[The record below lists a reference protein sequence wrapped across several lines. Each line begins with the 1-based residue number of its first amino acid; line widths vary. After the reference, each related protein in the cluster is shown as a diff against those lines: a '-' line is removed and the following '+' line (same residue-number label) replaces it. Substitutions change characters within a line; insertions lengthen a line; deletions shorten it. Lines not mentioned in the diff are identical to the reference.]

1 MPYPAEHFNY
11 HQQHNADGFTAGDQV
26 HRFFSTEIPLHFDK
40 SIAVRL
46 AFSST
51 RSSGLAYATPAP
63 AAMKTISFATALL
76 VAVSAHK
83 PGDNGRYSRDGV
95 SIQAHARPID
105 GKAPIFPLLTK
116 LRDTAVELLFGKHP
130 TKDLDGPGTNIDR
143 LRYRYA
149 NEIVMRFNVTSIE
162 EEQALADASSRL
174 FLDVWGVTGD
184 YVDVRMPT
192 NQVSPLLGLLPSK
205 LQSSH
210 FTLISDLSR
219 AVYDSLPKDTPSRLI
234 GPKGAFERFPSRL
247 TVSDSLFFLRYHPL
261 KTIMQWMQLLESI
274 FPEHVKYMSIGQS
287 SEGRD
292 IPALRVGRPGADAA
306 DGPRKTMVITAGIHA
321 REWIS
326 TTTANYVAWA
336 LITEFNKD
344 PVITKFLHHFDVV
357 IIPTL
362 NPDGMEYSWQNDR
375 LWRKSRQETNLRMC
389 KGYDLDRS
397 FGFGDLSEHTQSDP
411 CSEDY
416 GGEEPFEAA
425 EAAAFA
431 KWAHEQTEKNNV
443 QFVGMIDYHSY
454 SQQILFPYAYSCAVE
469 PPNLENL
476 EELAAGIAKTIRVST
491 GELYSVSPACDAAMV
506 EDKTKSGLSRSRI
519 NEGAGSVMDWF
530 YQDMNAHFSYQIKLR
545 DHGLYGFLLPDE
557 EIIPTGREMFFV
569 MKYVADY
576 LLGNNGIE
584 MLKETP
590 GDDNM
595 MNQELR
601 RRYMRR

>member
-1 MPYPAEHFNY
+1 
-11 HQQHNADGFTAGDQV
+11 
-26 HRFFSTEIPLHFDK
+26 
-40 SIAVRL
+40 
-46 AFSST
+46 
-51 RSSGLAYATPAP
+51 
-63 AAMKTISFATALL
+63 MKTIRFATALL
-76 VAVSAHK
+76 AVVSAHRL
-83 PGDNGRYSRDGV
+83 GSNGPYSRDGE
-95 SIQAHARPID
+95 SREAHTCTID
-105 GKAPIFPLLTK
+105 GGAPLFPFLTK
-116 LRDTAVELLFGKHP
+116 LRDSAVELLFGRHP
-130 TKDLDGPGTNIDR
+130 TKDAARSTTSIDS
-143 LRYRYA
+143 LRNKYA
-149 NEIVMRFNVTSIE
+149 NEIVMRFNVTNME
-162 EEQALADASSRL
+162 EEKALAEASNRL
-174 FLDVWGVTGD
+174 FLDVWGVSRD
-184 YVDVRMPT
+184 YVDIRMPT
-192 NQVSPLLGLLPSK
+192 NQVSPLLGLLPEK

-219 AVYDSLPKDTPSRLI
+219 AVYDSLPKDLASHPL
-234 GPKGAFERFPSRL
+234 GAKGTFGRSPSRL
-247 TVSDSLFFLRYHPL
+247 TVDDSLFFLRYHPL

-292 IPALRVGRPGADAA
+292 IPALRVGRPGTDAG
-306 DGPRKTMVITAGIHA
+306 DGPRKTMVITAGLHA

-357 IIPTL
+357 IIPVL
-362 NPDGMEYSWQNDR
+362 NPDGMEYSWQSDR
-375 LWRKSRQETNLRMC
+375 LWRKSRQETSLRMC

-397 FGFGDLSEHTQSDP
+397 FGFGDSSEHRQSDP

-416 GGEEPFEAA
+416 GGEEPFDAA
-425 EAAAFA
+425 EALAFSR
-431 KWAHEQTEKNNV
+431 WAHEETEKNNV
-443 QFVGMIDYHSY
+443 KFVGMIDYHSY
-454 SQQILFPYAYSCAVE
+454 SQQILFPYAYSCSVE

-476 EELAAGIAKTIRVST
+476 EELAAGIAKTIRVSS
-491 GELYSVSPACDAAMV
+491 GESYSVSPACDAALMT
-506 EDKTKSGLSRSRI
+506 ERAKPNIPRSRI

-530 YQDMNAHFSYQIKLR
+530 YHDMNAHFSYQIKLR

-557 EIIPTGREMFFV
+557 EIIPTGREMFYV

-584 MLKETP
+584 MVDETP
-590 GDDNM
+590 ENDNM

>member
-1 MPYPAEHFNY
+1 
-11 HQQHNADGFTAGDQV
+11 
-26 HRFFSTEIPLHFDK
+26 
-40 SIAVRL
+40 
-46 AFSST
+46 
-51 RSSGLAYATPAP
+51 
-63 AAMKTISFATALL
+63 MKTISFATALL
-76 VAVSAHK
+76 AVVSAHRL
-83 PGDNGRYSRDGV
+83 GENVQFGRDGGNL
-95 SIQAHARPID
+95 QAHSRASD
-105 GKAPIFPLLTK
+105 GNAPLFPFLTK
-116 LRDTAVELLFGKHP
+116 LRDSAVEVLFGRHP
-130 TKDLDGPGTNIDR
+130 TKDSARSMASINS
-143 LRYRYA
+143 LRNKYA
-149 NEIVMRFNVTSIE
+149 NEIVMRFNVTNME
-162 EEQALADASSRL
+162 EEKALAEASSRL
-174 FLDVWGVTGD
+174 FLDVWGVTRD
-184 YVDVRMPT
+184 YVDIRMPT
-192 NQVSPLLGLLPSK
+192 NQVSPLLGLLPEK

-210 FTLISDLSR
+210 FALISDLSR
-219 AVYDSLPKDTPSRLI
+219 AVYDSLPKDTPSRLL
-234 GPKGAFERFPSRL
+234 GPKGNPGRYPSPL
-247 TVSDSLFFLRYHPL
+247 TVFDDLFFLRYHPL
-261 KTIMQWMQLLESI
+261 KTVMQWMQLLESI

-292 IPALRVGRPGADAA
+292 IPALRVGRPGVDAG
-306 DGPRKTMVITAGIHA
+306 DGPRKTMVITAGLHA

-357 IIPTL
+357 IIPAL
-362 NPDGMEYSWQNDR
+362 NPDGMEYSWQSDR
-375 LWRKSRQETNLRMC
+375 LWRKSRQETSLRMC

-397 FGFGDLSEHTQSDP
+397 FGFGDSSDHTPGDP

-431 KWAHEQTEKNNV
+431 KWAREQTEKNDV
-443 QFVGMIDYHSY
+443 KFVGMIDYHSY
-454 SQQILFPYAYSCAVE
+454 SQQILFPYAYTCAVE

-476 EELAAGIAKTIRVST
+476 EELAAGIAKTIRIST

-506 EDKTKSGLSRSRI
+506 ADSTKLGFSRSRI

-530 YQDMNAHFSYQIKLR
+530 YQDMSAHFSYQIKLR

-584 MLKETP
+584 TVKEMSKDDDML
-590 GDDNM
+590 
-595 MNQELR
+595 NQELR

>member
-1 MPYPAEHFNY
+1 
-11 HQQHNADGFTAGDQV
+11 
-26 HRFFSTEIPLHFDK
+26 
-40 SIAVRL
+40 
-46 AFSST
+46 
-51 RSSGLAYATPAP
+51 
-63 AAMKTISFATALL
+63 MKTISFATALL
-76 VAVSAHK
+76 AVVSAHRL
-83 PGDNGRYSRDGV
+83 GENARFGRDGGNP
-95 SIQAHARPID
+95 QAHARASD
-105 GKAPIFPLLTK
+105 GNAPLFPFLTK
-116 LRDTAVELLFGKHP
+116 LRDSAVEVLFGRHP
-130 TKDLDGPGTNIDR
+130 TKDSARSTASIDN
-143 LRYRYA
+143 LRNKYA
-149 NEIVMRFNVTSIE
+149 NEIVMRFNVTNME
-162 EEQALADASSRL
+162 EERALAEASTRL
-174 FLDVWGVTGD
+174 FLDIWGVTRD
-184 YVDVRMPT
+184 YVDIRMPT
-192 NQVSPLLGLLPSK
+192 NQVSPLLGLLPEK

-210 FTLISDLSR
+210 FALISDLSR
-219 AVYDSLPKDTPSRLI
+219 AVYDSLPKDTPSRLL
-234 GPKGAFERFPSRL
+234 GPKGNFERFPSPL
-247 TVSDSLFFLRYHPL
+247 TVSDDIFFLRYHPL

-274 FPEHVKYMSIGQS
+274 FPEHVKYLSIGHS
-287 SEGRD
+287 SEGRN
-292 IPALRVGRPGADAA
+292 IPALRVGRPGVDAG
-306 DGPRKTMVITAGIHA
+306 DGPRKTMVITAGLHA

-357 IIPTL
+357 IIPAL
-362 NPDGMEYSWQNDR
+362 NPDGMEYSWQSDR
-375 LWRKSRQETNLRMC
+375 LWRKSRQETSLRMC

-397 FGFGDLSEHTQSDP
+397 FGFGDSSDHTPGDP

-431 KWAHEQTEKNNV
+431 KWAREQTEKNDV

-476 EELAAGIAKTIRVST
+476 EELAAGIEKTIRIST

-506 EDKTKSGLSRSRI
+506 ADSTKPGLPRSRI

-530 YQDMNAHFSYQIKLR
+530 YQDMSAHFSYQIKLR

-584 MLKETP
+584 TVKEASE
-590 GDDNM
+590 DDDM

>member
-1 MPYPAEHFNY
+1 MLGILSDLQLPPAR
-11 HQQHNADGFTAGDQV
+11 V
-26 HRFFSTEIPLHFDK
+26 
-40 SIAVRL
+40 
-46 AFSST
+46 
-51 RSSGLAYATPAP
+51 TPAH
-63 AAMKTISFATALL
+63 ATMKTITFATALL
-76 VAVSAHK
+76 VSVSAHK
-83 PGDNGRYSRDGV
+83 PAVNGHFSYDGTGV
-95 SIQAHARPID
+95 QTHARPID
-105 GKAPIFPLLTK
+105 GNAPVFPFLTK
-116 LRDTAVELLFGKHP
+116 LRDTTVELLFGRHP
-130 TKDLDGPGTNIDR
+130 AKDLSGPVTDIDG
-143 LRYRYA
+143 LRHRYA
-149 NEIVMRFNVTSIE
+149 NEIVMRFNVTNKE
-162 EEQALADASSRL
+162 EEQALAEASSRL
-174 FLDVWGVTGD
+174 FLDVWGVTHD
-184 YVDVRMPT
+184 YVDIRIPT

-205 LQSSH
+205 LQSSY

-219 AVYDSLPKDTPSRLI
+219 AVYESLPKDTPSRLI
-234 GPKGAFERFPSRL
+234 GPNAVFERFPSRL

-292 IPALRVGRPGADAA
+292 IPALRVGRPGVDATE
-306 DGPRKTMVITAGIHA
+306 GPRKTMVITAGLHA

-357 IIPTL
+357 IIPAL
-362 NPDGMEYSWQNDR
+362 NPDGMEYSWQSDR
-375 LWRKSRQETNLRMC
+375 LWRKSRQETSLRMC

-397 FGFGDLSEHTQSDP
+397 FGFGDSFEHTQSDP

-454 SQQILFPYAYSCAVE
+454 SQQILFPYAHSCAVE

-506 EDKTKSGLSRSRI
+506 VDKTKSGLSRSRI

-584 MLKETP
+584 MVKEAP
-590 GDDNM
+590 EDDNM
-595 MNQELR
+595 MRQELR

>member
-1 MPYPAEHFNY
+1 
-11 HQQHNADGFTAGDQV
+11 
-26 HRFFSTEIPLHFDK
+26 
-40 SIAVRL
+40 
-46 AFSST
+46 
-51 RSSGLAYATPAP
+51 
-63 AAMKTISFATALL
+63 MKTISFATALL
-76 VAVSAHK
+76 AVVSAHRL
-83 PGDNGRYSRDGV
+83 GDNNYFWREAAGP
-95 SIQAHARPID
+95 QAPAREID
-105 GKAPIFPLLTK
+105 AKAAVFPFLTR
-116 LRDTAVELLFGKHP
+116 LRDSAVELLFGRHP
-130 TKDLDGPGTNIDR
+130 TKDSAMPKVSIDS
-143 LRYRYA
+143 LRNKYA
-149 NEIVMRFNVTSIE
+149 NQIVMRFNITNIE
-162 EEQALADASSRL
+162 EEKALAEASSRL
-174 FLDVWGVTGD
+174 FLDVWAVTRD
-184 YVDVRMPT
+184 YVDIRMPT
-192 NQVSPLLGLLPSK
+192 SQVSPLLGLLPKK

-210 FTLISDLSR
+210 FALISDLSR
-219 AVYDSLPKDTPSRLI
+219 AIYDSLAKDSPSRLI
-234 GPKGAFERFPSRL
+234 GPKGTFERFPSRL
-247 TVSDSLFFLRYHPL
+247 TVSDSLFFQRYHPL

-292 IPALRVGRPGADAA
+292 IPALRVGHPGTDAGN
-306 DGPRKTMVITAGIHA
+306 GPRKTMVITAGLHA

-357 IIPTL
+357 IIPAL

-375 LWRKSRQETNLRMC
+375 LWRKSRQETSLQMC

-397 FGFGDLSEHTQSDP
+397 FGFSESSEHRQSDP

-431 KWAHEQTEKNNV
+431 NWAHEQTEKNNV

-454 SQQILFPYAYSCAVE
+454 SQQVLFPYAYSCAAE

-491 GELYSVSPACDAAMV
+491 GESYSVSPACDAALMA
-506 EDKTKSGLSRSRI
+506 DRRNLTLSPSRL
-519 NEGAGSVMDWF
+519 NEGSGSVMDWF
-530 YQDMNAHFSYQIKLR
+530 YHDMNAHFSYQIKLR

-584 MLKETP
+584 MVEETAE
-590 GDDNM
+590 GDNM